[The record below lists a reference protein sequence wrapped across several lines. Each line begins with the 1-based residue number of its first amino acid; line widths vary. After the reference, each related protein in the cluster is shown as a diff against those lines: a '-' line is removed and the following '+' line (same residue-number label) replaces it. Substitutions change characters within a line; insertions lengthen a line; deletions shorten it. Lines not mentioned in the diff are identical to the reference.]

1 MQQYLLLLT
10 LVAAPSALLVAA
22 QYTIN
27 TQSACNYFKVQ
38 PATAAPASL
47 KLDLTFYK
55 KYVDATPL
63 GGLWVLGSA
72 VVSDVALLTAARQT
86 AYFMRSRPDLQQLLV
101 NANVKVMVLAPTEV
115 TTQVP
120 EYKYL
125 AGGTTT
131 GNRNWDSTR
140 GLGATSYTLTTSGA
154 EENLLCLGYPT
165 DSYFSER
172 IFPHEFGHTLS
183 GSGDLPGTR
192 YTVQGGN
199 IVLSVALQN
208 AYTAAITAGTYGT
221 TYATTNSQEYWAEG
235 KKTAVHVARLAASP
249 LHHPYIHP
257 PVLQVCKT
265 STT

>member
-1 MQQYLLLLT
+1 MQQCLFLLT

-154 EENLLCLGYPT
+154 EENLLCLGYPNDT
-165 DSYFSER
+165 YWSEG
-172 IFPHEFGHTLS
+172 IFPHEFAHTLS

-192 YTVQGGN
+192 YTVKGGN

-235 KKTAVHVARLAASP
+235 PFRAVYVARLRRAPFTSRT
-249 LHHPYIHP
+249 YIP
-257 PVLQVCKT
+257 PFLQVCKT
-265 STT
+265 TTT